1 MCPLYPFHMILLYL
15 CLLLP
20 LLFAIV
26 EGAEEFVSLS
36 PSGPLKLTE
45 YDSLELRAT
54 CVNCP
59 ADLKEMTLSSSDKSV
74 AWISALEGS
83 HIYHQKRSLVNNQS
97 PNDKSQVLRV
107 PLDEVA
113 KEKGNWS
120 VSLNLTGEFLGFS
133 TLRVGFP
140 GLETPSLWDEVKVSV
155 LRRPT
160 LASRIFTSSVAIL
173 ISLAYI
179 NMGCA
184 MDLDVVKANLRRPI
198 GPAIGFLSQFV
209 AMPLISFALGFIFTD
224 SAPLRLGLFVTG
236 VSPGGG
242 ASNIWT
248 LMLGGS
254 LDLSLTMTTL
264 STFSSFF
271 MMPLW
276 LFTLGRFLF
285 KDSDIVIP
293 YRKILTYATC
303 LIVPLL
309 IGVAIKRYA
318 PRVSK
323 FMVSILKPLALAL
336 LLFIIVFGIY
346 ANQYIFYIMDIK
358 VWAVGMGLP
367 WLGFAFGWTLSVL
380 CKRKME
386 DKIAIAIETGIQN
399 TGVSIFI
406 LWFTLERPLGD
417 LAAVIPVGAAMMTPV
432 PLLFALI
439 GMKMK
444 AACCSKAGDYTSG
457 SIEDGSFTPQK
468 ETAGG
473 EGGLSTV
480 SSIVKL
486 SALDNNN
493 TMMPLA

>member
-26 EGAEEFVSLS
+26 EGAEELVSFGII
-36 PSGPLKLTE
+36 PSRSMKLTE
-45 YDSLELRAT
+45 YDSTELKAT

-59 ADLKEMTLSSSDKSV
+59 PELKELTLSTSSKKV
-74 AWISALEGS
+74 AWISAVEGS
-83 HIYHQKRSLVNNQS
+83 DIYHQKRSLLESDYDQS
-97 PNDKSQVLRV
+97 VVV
-107 PLDEVA
+107 PLREGQV
-113 KEKGNWS
+113 GNWTIAFN
-120 VSLNLTGEFLGFS
+120 VTADFLGFS
-133 TLRVGFP
+133 KIKASLSPSSLVPSSTL
-140 GLETPSLWDEVKVSV
+140 KMSV

-160 LASRIFTSSVAIL
+160 VASRIFTSSVAIL

-184 MDLDVVKANLRRPI
+184 MDLDVVKSNLKSPVGPI
-198 GPAIGFLSQFV
+198 IGFLSQFI
-209 AMPLISFALGFIFTD
+209 AMPLISFALGFVFVD

-254 LDLSLTMTTL
+254 LDLSLTMTTISTL
-264 STFSSFF
+264 SAFF

-276 LFTLGRFLF
+276 LFTLGQFIF
-285 KDSDIVIP
+285 DKTDIVIP
-293 YRKILTYATC
+293 YLKILTYATC

-309 IGVAIKRYA
+309 IGVGIKIKA

-323 FMVSILKPLALAL
+323 FMVSILKPMALAL

-346 ANQYIFYIMDIK
+346 ANQYIFYIMDYK
-358 VWAVGMGLP
+358 VWCVGMALP
-367 WLGFAFGWTLSVL
+367 WFGFMFGWIVSIL
-380 CKRKME
+380 CDRKME

-406 LWFTLERPLGD
+406 LWFTLDRPLGD
-417 LAAVIPVGAAMMTPV
+417 LAAVIPVGAAMMTPI
-432 PLLFALI
+432 PLLCGLI
-439 GMKMK
+439 FLKIK
-444 AACCSKAGDYTSG
+444 STFCAKSTEYTSG
-457 SIEDGSFTPQK
+457 NIEDGSFTRDGK
-468 ETAGG
+468 AA
-473 EGGLSTV
+473 LSTV

-486 SALDNNN
+486 SALDNRNLE
-493 TMMPLA
+493 PLA